1 MKFGLAV
8 GSLVLTIFI
17 SSCSRLPLQSD
28 SKDCGFSASFT
39 IPDQGKGAWITFS
52 RVLAETV
59 DAKTNCGS
67 GYVPAK
73 VDNAALDGKEL
84 GLVTIGEDVV
94 YTAPAGFDPG
104 KQAISIEVGGRGYI
118 TDQNNVRRVD
128 NRYFIGLR
136 PFPPK

>member
-8 GSLVLTIFI
+8 GSLVLAIFI

-28 SKDCGFSASFT
+28 SKGCGFSASFT
-39 IPDQGKGAWITFS
+39 IPDQGKDAWITFS

-59 DAKTNCGS
+59 
-67 GYVPAK
+67 
-73 VDNAALDGKEL
+73 DGKEL

-94 YTAPAGFDPG
+94 YIAPAGFDPG
-104 KQAISIEVGGRGYI
+104 KQAISIEVDGRGYI